1 MCLRDPYRTYTTT
14 LLICII
20 SIDHAEATIY
30 DETGCYSSM
39 RSRTSTSENPCVD
52 AGHVEIFDTDVCEA
66 AVAEENTRRGAS
78 SPASYPVS
86 EDYSFTPSGCYTG
99 LASPTGDAASDT
111 RLFSAAVNVNPN
123 GAVSSSDTESVTHC
137 CIPSGGCGS
146 DCSGPSAATTTPSPT
161 NLPTAVP
168 TAIPSAAP
176 SAVPSAAPTAVPSA
190 APT

>member
-52 AGHVEIFDTDVCEA
+52 AGHVEIFDTDVWEA
-66 AVAEENTRRGAS
+66 AVAEENTRRGADS
-78 SPASYPVS
+78 AAGYPRS
-86 EDYSFTPSGCYTG
+86 GDYSFTPYGCYTG
-99 LASPTGDAASDT
+99 CARDSDGASGTKVYCP
-111 RLFSAAVNVNPN
+111 AVNVNPN
-123 GAVSSSDTESVTHC
+123 GATGSSDTESVTHC
-137 CIPSGGCGS
+137 CIPSGGCE
-146 DCSGPSAATTTPSPT
+146 CSGPSAATTTPSPT